1 MQTLLDTLA
10 GLAND
15 GKWYSR
21 TALGAKLNGKRSVLA
36 AISRLRR
43 VPGYRVEK
51 RRVTEHATSGS
62 TASPPGLPSP
72 LLDGLF
78 LPRLPTTI
86 PAIPRQV
93 ATMTGLGQPAGAPPG
108 GFKPSAPWRTAASPR
123 QRRRTRCGRG
133 AAPSRALRMVS
144 QAPYGRVRRIR
155 VPCGDLSPPA

>member
-93 ATMTGLGQPAGAPPG
+93 ATMTGDRRHQLDCGSHGVEHRL
-108 GFKPSAPWRTAASPR
+108 S
-123 QRRRTRCGRG
+123 RRRRGRG
-133 AAPSRALRMVS
+133 GYRGG
-144 QAPYGRVRRIR
+144 GRR
-155 VPCGDLSPPA
+155 